1 MWTAPTLRTKKK
13 KKKNSCFLHR
23 NRTVPDPSEQVEG
36 WVERNNHSV
45 TFGTIVHR
53 RCLGTFPTL
62 QGNLRIPK
70 TRVGPTLEFKTMFK
84 GTMLTQFT
92 KIGENTEVKL
102 TNLTFQQVS
111 EDWLISDEG
120 LLTQQVHTNIY
131 SVWRL
136 FRDVDATVE
145 RVALE

>member
-1 MWTAPTLRTKKK
+1 
-13 KKKNSCFLHR
+13 
-23 NRTVPDPSEQVEG
+23 
-36 WVERNNHSV
+36 
-45 TFGTIVHR
+45 
-53 RCLGTFPTL
+53 
-62 QGNLRIPK
+62 
-70 TRVGPTLEFKTMFK
+70 MFK

-131 SVWRL
+131 SV
-136 FRDVDATVE
+136 
-145 RVALE
+145 